1 MKKYVV
7 LGIILEVLITGA
19 SIVCY
24 FYFYNNDTTQ
34 PLVNFLQI
42 IIQST
47 ITGLI
52 TFGGLFFTIWS
63 QEHQTK
69 MKEDKNICPCIIAKK
84 IENITAQRK
93 VTSIKETSET
103 IICTTDEDIRIVKC
117 TFCNCKNTYGLNLFI
132 NSKNGNILLS
142 NIKDN
147 DFTLSLA
154 ISCTDGYIYFYYE
167 DIYGQKYRQK
177 LTYKYSG
184 SLSEQLRFIS
194 YQPERIRKNVSKYK

>member
-7 LGIILEVLITGA
+7 LGIILEVLIIGA

-24 FYFYNNDTTQ
+24 FCFYNNDTTQ